1 MCATVVETLIPG
13 VRQLTRRINIAKKHI
28 GNGIT
33 SLRAEEPCLQNSRY
47 LLGKRHSDGITTDVD
62 IHQTGIDSQEC
73 LDEFAL
79 TIGQL
84 ILLAVVTLTI
94 LEVTLVQTS
103 EEDDDISLLGFFHSL
118 SSQLSL
124 RTGLA
129 KAATYRHAIKALD
142 GITHIATSVVD
153 GRGLTAEG

>member
-1 MCATVVETLIPG
+1 M
-13 VRQLTRRINIAKKHI
+13 
-28 GNGIT
+28 
-33 SLRAEEPCLQNSRY
+33 
-47 LLGKRHSDGITTDVD
+47 
-62 IHQTGIDSQEC
+62 
-73 LDEFAL
+73 
-79 TIGQL
+79 
-84 ILLAVVTLTI
+84 TLTI
-94 LEVTLVQTS
+94 LEVALVKTT